1 MGTAKGQ
8 CEGQHASPPS
18 LPGLT
23 RQSMM
28 TSMNDRLTQR
38 FHMPNFI
45 MDARVKPGH
54 DAE

>member
-1 MGTAKGQ
+1 MTLR
-8 CEGQHASPPS
+8 ES

-28 TSMNDRLTQR
+28 SFPNHDLTKLIWLQQR
-38 FHMPNFI
+38 F

-54 DAE
+54 DAES